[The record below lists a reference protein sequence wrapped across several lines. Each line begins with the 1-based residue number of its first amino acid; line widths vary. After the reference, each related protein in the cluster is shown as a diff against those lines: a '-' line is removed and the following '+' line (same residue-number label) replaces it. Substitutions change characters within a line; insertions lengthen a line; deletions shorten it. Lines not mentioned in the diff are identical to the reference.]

1 MECSAVLRFRVG
13 ACVWLLIGC
22 TIAPTV
28 LAAESNLDPTT
39 GDIKIAVVGRMS
51 GGNVPFGYQMR
62 RGADMA
68 VRYLNAK
75 GGVLGRR
82 VKLIV
87 EDDATDPKQAI
98 SVAKKLASQGVKFVA
113 GHLNSGASIQASA
126 VYAEHGILRIT
137 PYSPNPALTE
147 NAHKKGWRNVFRV
160 YTRDDTHG
168 IAVGR
173 FLAENFKTK
182 KIAILHDRTA
192 FGNGLAY
199 KAREILRK
207 AGVVEA
213 VYQAYTPRQREYSA
227 LMSQLG
233 SAGSLMHDVPAAR
246 DVALGVVVG

>member
-1 MECSAVLRFRVG
+1 
-13 ACVWLLIGC
+13 
-22 TIAPTV
+22 
-28 LAAESNLDPTT
+28 
-39 GDIKIAVVGRMS
+39 
-51 GGNVPFGYQMR
+51 
-62 RGADMA
+62 MA

-126 VYAEHGILRIT
+126 VYAEHGILQIT

-160 YTRDDTHG
+160 YTRDETHG

-233 SAGSLMHDVPAAR
+233 SAGISVIYIGAWYWADVGLMIRQAHERGYRPQVISTDTIITPQFWGITGSTGEGTLMTYVPDPRKNPEAKGGASLVWH
-246 DVALGVVVG
+246 